1 MIIIKTNTTLAILVR
16 PTKADRV
23 FPSFVTRNGVLGI
36 EISRGT
42 RRASARFVRYQPRM
56 EYLRTSI
63 DDDFNRSISKGRCM
77 YRISRRIVNADDRQ
91 SSHLPP
97 PPSDRES

>member
-23 FPSFVTRNGVLGI
+23 FPSFATRNVLEIVLEI

-42 RRASARFVRYQPRM
+42 WR
-56 EYLRTSI
+56 
-63 DDDFNRSISKGRCM
+63 
-77 YRISRRIVNADDRQ
+77 
-91 SSHLPP
+91 
-97 PPSDRES
+97 